1 MGIIYNED
9 TGQYFKTSED
19 EPPVEVVRAPDGESW
34 VPAATASVAPPVDI
48 APAAPAVSP
57 LQSAIDRNPAVSY
70 AGTPYSWGMPSGVYS
85 LYQEATE
92 SRDPVYK
99 DTGSGELFFSRP
111 DGSFV
116 KWNNEGDAV
125 LAPGYDADPN
135 NLFTYDQA
143 SSAYSSGYI
152 PWDIQNVYSGLSNRT
167 PFNLNALWGGT
178 QYASGRVTDWTHIDP
193 TQYEANLVASN
204 TRNALWNQYDQLVA
218 AGTPPPKNPDQVA
231 LDFYVKNVGPQGN
244 TFGYGPGA
252 NTVML
257 AEALK
262 SQFLNQPEVI
272 QATGA
277 PYQPSQQALTYAQD
291 FATRHEQG
299 VPTWQVFEQQG
310 YSKDWFGSLVPAIL
324 GAMVFPGLAAGLG
337 GGALGAAG
345 AGALI
350 GGTTSAIGGGDFLKG
365 AITGG
370 LSGGL
375 SSGLSGV
382 STSIANATQLPQA
395 VVDAAVRAG
404 TSAASA
410 GLTGGDVETAILN
423 SLIGSGVQAGLG
435 AITSVPSLD
444 AEAQPGGF
452 YGDQPI
458 GPTISP
464 DLAKALAP
472 AITTVVTGGDP
483 DKALAQLGAGL
494 LSNTASTIATETGLP
509 KAVIDAGIRAA
520 NTAMAAGAAGA
531 DVETAITNSLI
542 QSGISGIAGEVLP
555 ANIARMISPVISTAV
570 MGGDVTSAL
579 VKSGLG
585 AVKQAVTAD
594 AKQQSG
600 LNYLDQFVDP
610 NATQIADTT
619 APTQVADLTGGLSAI
634 DQTIPSTVVSDA
646 SSVAN
651 QPLRVEVTNL
661 PLYAGLQGAESL
673 TGIPAG
679 MRLANY
685 DEVTK
690 ILDSGGSATVLPNG
704 QAAFLM
710 PDGNAPTQA
719 GDIVLDVTAP
729 ADAGLGQPVG
739 TTTPVEPN
747 FLDQF
752 IDQITKPQTETTTAP
767 VTSVTPSITPTAPSG
782 GLTAVDQAPT
792 SVSPA
797 ATSPVDTVFPTTADA
812 APTNGLSTVTPDQ
825 AILDAIDF
833 TAPTDA
839 GTFVDSGT
847 TPIDSGTM
855 PIDFTAPTNIGT
867 TPTDTFSPQIVTVP
881 ADMSQYDAAIQA
893 LNAQF
898 SQLSAAQQEQ
908 ALNLIN
914 QGQTLEQAIAGVQGA
929 FTGQIADVQQQLQ
942 SNIDT
947 RFNSLSADQQALAL
961 NLQQQGIDLNTAIDQ
976 VQAGLTGQITGVQTD
991 LQNKFDSLTA
1001 AQQEQALALQQQGID
1016 LNTAIDQVQ
1025 TGLTQQIT
1033 DVQTGLSGQI
1043 SDVQAGL
1050 QGQISGLDAR
1060 QQEQLALL
1068 QQQGID
1074 TQTAIDAV
1082 KAGLAD
1088 QILGVQTG
1096 LTEQITG
1103 VQTGLQGQISDL
1115 SAAQQEQV
1123 RLLEQQGID
1132 TQAAIDA
1139 VKAGLTQ
1146 QITDVQSGLTGQI
1159 TGVQADLQNKF
1170 DSLTAAQQDQALAL
1184 QQQGVDLSAAIDQVQ
1199 TGLSGQISD
1208 VQAGLQQ
1215 DIQNRFDLLSD
1226 AQKDQALALAAQ
1238 GIAFEDALNTVEAG
1252 LSEQIAGVQTGL
1264 GSEIAGVRS
1273 DLQAQYDRMSEF
1285 QRDQVLALQA
1295 QGQSFDQALNT
1306 VSTNFQTQ
1314 VGDLQ
1319 STIAEYERLGYNRD
1333 LALQMAM
1340 DDLGGRMDLSAQ
1352 EMQDLSNQFQ
1362 TGIAD
1367 VYEQIGIT
1375 TSDLQGAIDNLSY
1388 QQKLELDERIAQGQ
1402 AIDAALN
1409 DIQQGVDTRFTQV
1422 GEQISGVQQQVQSGL
1437 SGIQSQMTADK
1448 QAQAQAQQAAAYR
1461 NNLDKIMAMFAR
1473 KPSGSEIQFAD
1484 LKPGLLTTSEM
1495 PKGSEA
1501 PVQDYTQIIGQLASV
1516 LGKRG
1521 YKVGGSVHVP
1531 GPEGKLYERHFRRG
1545 FAVGGPGTG
1554 QSDDIP
1560 TMLSDGEYV
1569 IDADTVAALGDGSSK
1584 AGAQVLDKFREEIR
1598 RHKRSAPTDRI
1609 PPKAKNPLAYLK
1621 SATRSKG

>member
-19 EPPVEVVRAPDGESW
+19 EPSVEVVRAPDGENWLAVGS
-34 VPAATASVAPPVDI
+34 PQYYQQTYVAP
-48 APAAPAVSP
+48 
-57 LQSAIDRNPAVSY
+57 SY
-70 AGTPYSWGMPSGVYS
+70 VNYNDALANYSGN
-85 LYQEATE
+85 
-92 SRDPVYK
+92 K
-99 DTGSGELFFSRP
+99 
-111 DGSFV
+111 
-116 KWNNEGDAV
+116 
-125 LAPGYDADPN
+125 
-135 NLFTYDQA
+135 
-143 SSAYSSGYI
+143 I
-152 PWDIQNVYSGLSNRT
+152 PWDYTSLYGQSGYGTPESQGGLSSREA
-167 PFNLNALWGGT
+167 FNLNAIWGGT
-178 QYASGRVTDWTHIDP
+178 QYASGRVTDFAHIDP
-193 TQYEANLVASN
+193 TQLEANQVAGQ
-204 TRNALWNQYDQLVA
+204 TRDQLWNQYDQLVA

-464 DLAKALAP
+464 DMAKALAP

-542 QSGISGIAGEVLP
+542 QSGVSGIAGEVLP

-610 NATQIADTT
+610 NATQVADTT

-739 TTTPVEPN
+739 TTAPVEPS
-747 FLDQF
+747 FIDQF

-797 ATSPVDTVFPTTADA
+797 ATSPVDTVFPTTADT

-847 TPIDSGTM
+847 TPID
-855 PIDFTAPTNIGT
+855 FTSPTNIGT

-1043 SDVQAGL
+1043 TDVQA
-1050 QGQISGLDAR
+1050 
-1060 QQEQLALL
+1060 
-1068 QQQGID
+1068 
-1074 TQTAIDAV
+1074 
-1082 KAGLAD
+1082 
-1088 QILGVQTG
+1088 
-1096 LTEQITG
+1096 
-1103 VQTGLQGQISDL
+1103 GLQGQISDL

-1199 TGLSGQISD
+1199 TGLSGQIAE
-1208 VQAGLQQ
+1208 VQ
-1215 DIQNRFDLLSD
+1215 S
-1226 AQKDQALALAAQ
+1226 
-1238 GIAFEDALNTVEAG
+1238 
-1252 LSEQIAGVQTGL
+1252 GL

-1362 TGIAD
+1362 TGIAG
-1367 VYEQIGIT
+1367 VYEQLGIT
-1375 TSDLQGAIDNLSY
+1375 TSDLQSAIDNLSY
-1388 QQKLELDERIAQGQ
+1388 QQKLELDQRVAQGQ

-1437 SGIQSQMTADK
+1437 SGIQTQMTADK

-1484 LKPGLLTTSEM
+1484 LKPGLLTTAEM

-1501 PVQDYTQIIGQLASV
+1501 PVQDYSQIIGQLASV